1 MKRGLKIVGILVL
14 GLVLVTV
21 WWKAQFPS
29 TSWRY
34 KITIE
39 IETPEGI
46 KSGAAVREVRAWKN
60 AAKLINP
67 DVAPIEYEVIG
78 EAVVVDLGKRGVLF
92 GLIDWDSYEEV
103 ESSFP
108 EIASN
113 VSEYLEYYERL
124 ESGSRSTLR
133 NNQPKIVTFDNIED
147 PRTAKLVYERKLYG
161 NGQVDVNNF
170 QNIFGKGIDL
180 KQITIEISENP
191 VSSGIEKKLPFLNSP
206 EKFIEWRRSLKYGD
220 PLIMDRSN
228 FIRKGQ

>member
-78 EAVVVDLGKRGVLF
+78 EAVVVDLGKRGLLF

-103 ESSFP
+103 YNSFP
-108 EIASN
+108 FNSFD
-113 VSEYLEYYERL
+113 VDKRLHYY
-124 ESGSRSTLR
+124 
-133 NNQPKIVTFDNIED
+133 
-147 PRTAKLVYERKLYG
+147 
-161 NGQVDVNNF
+161 
-170 QNIFGKGIDL
+170 
-180 KQITIEISENP
+180 
-191 VSSGIEKKLPFLNSP
+191 
-206 EKFIEWRRSLKYGD
+206 RSLKIGSMAKLQKRR
-220 PLIMDRSN
+220 PQLIAFKDLSDSKTLHRLSYEHLDDFFGNNVQFKQVIVEITDASVEWNIDNIINKFGGTSGMYRRN
-228 FIRKGQ
+228 MFQRKGS